1 MSTKKYVR
9 PRIRKGESEFIKAL
23 TNSQHLLPPGAR
35 PSLTE
40 AQAEEFYNFRKSMES
55 AHENDTDPAASFE
68 AMQELIALRNKEKV
82 FNEFVELTE
91 KKGQFQLFDII
102 SIPEGDE
109 RETVAITQMSDQHI
123 DEVVLSD
130 SVMGLNEFNL
140 DIAKARM
147 NTYFVK
153 LVKLI
158 KHHQQNYKI
167 NKLIILLEGDVIGG
181 WIHDELAQ
189 TNSLSPNEAI
199 YEAKSIII
207 SGFKYIHDNLEVD
220 SINVVA
226 VCGNHTRETR
236 KVQFANFNDTNKEYW
251 MYLDIEASCKMLG
264 LDKIKFYIP
273 KSEMA
278 IITIFGN
285 KYLIAHGHQFKFSG
299 GVGGIFPSMLRWF
312 GNMSKTLGVK
322 AAFIG
327 HWHQSVFTNHVIV
340 NNTVKGYD
348 AFAMGRGLEFSPPS
362 QNLVL
367 LDSEYGF
374 CNFQQIFL

>member
-1 MSTKKYVR
+1 METTR
-9 PRIRKGESEFIKAL
+9 PVIRKGEERFFMELLGSNYMYKEGSRPRLTMEQYGKLMEFRSNAQPVDYDVHEKLNELRELKIK
-23 TNSQHLLPPGAR
+23 
-35 PSLTE
+35 
-40 AQAEEFYNFRKSMES
+40 
-55 AHENDTDPAASFE
+55 EN
-68 AMQELIALRNKEKV
+68 L
-82 FNEFVELTE
+82 FNDIVELTS
-91 KKGQFQLFDII
+91 KKGQFELFDIVA
-102 SIPEGDE
+102 PVEHE

-123 DEVVLSD
+123 DEVVASD

-140 DIAKARM
+140 EIAKNRIT
-147 NTYFVK
+147 TYFYK
-153 LVKLI
+153 LAKLI
-158 KHHQQNYKI
+158 SHHQQNYNIKT
-167 NKLIILLEGDVIGG
+167 LVFLLQGDVIGG

-199 YEAKSIII
+199 YEAKSLIV
-207 SGFKYIHDNLEVD
+207 SGLKYIHDNVNLE

-226 VCGNHTRETR
+226 VCGNHTRETK

-251 MYLDIEASCKMLG
+251 MYLDIEASCNMLG
-264 LDKIKFYIP
+264 LDKITFYIP

-278 IITIFGN
+278 IIKIFDK
-285 KYLIAHGHQFKFSG
+285 KYLVAHGHQFKYNG

-327 HWHQSVFTNHVIV
+327 HWHQSIFTNHVIV

-348 AFAMGRGLEFSPPS
+348 AYAMGRGLEYSPPS
-362 QNLVL
+362 QNLIL

-374 CNFQQIFL
+374 CNFQQIYL

>member
-1 MSTKKYVR
+1 MKK
-9 PRIRKGESEFIKAL
+9 
-23 TNSQHLLPPGAR
+23 LLIQ
-35 PSLTE
+35 SL
-40 AQAEEFYNFRKSMES
+40 
-55 AHENDTDPAASFE
+55 PFE
-68 AMQELIALRNKEKV
+68 TMQELISLRNKEKV

-236 KVQFANFNDTNKEYW
+236 KVQFANFNDTKQRV
-251 MYLDIEASCKMLG
+251 LDVSRYRSIMQDVRS
-264 LDKIKFYIP
+264 
-273 KSEMA
+273 
-278 IITIFGN
+278 
-285 KYLIAHGHQFKFSG
+285 
-299 GVGGIFPSMLRWF
+299 
-312 GNMSKTLGVK
+312 
-322 AAFIG
+322 
-327 HWHQSVFTNHVIV
+327 
-340 NNTVKGYD
+340 
-348 AFAMGRGLEFSPPS
+348 
-362 QNLVL
+362 
-367 LDSEYGF
+367 
-374 CNFQQIFL
+374 